1 MRDSDR
7 RAAPASAGG
16 ETWRNW
22 AGNQSARPRR
32 MASPRSAEEVADE
45 VRRAAADGLT
55 VRMAGTG
62 HSFTPAAVTDGVL
75 LRPGALARIR
85 SVDAAA
91 GLVTA
96 EAGCP
101 LRVLNAELLARGLS
115 LANMGDIQVQTVAGA
130 IQTGTHGTGR
140 DVGGM
145 AAQVAGLEL
154 VLADG
159 TIATCSADSRETP
172 APSGNAPP
180 SPGSAP
186 PSPGSAP
193 PSSGSAP
200 PSSESAPP
208 SPGPASASSGDTP
221 PSPGPAP
228 ASPAPAGPPPGLFDA
243 ARVGLGALGILTAV
257 TFRVVPSF
265 LLEAREEPMRW
276 SEVISRLDEL
286 TSANEHF
293 EFYWFPHTEG
303 CLTKRNNRSAGPPR
317 PLPRMRYLLDDE
329 FLSNTVFGATCRLGH
344 LVPAA
349 IKPVNAAAGKALGS
363 RTYVDAAYRVFTSP
377 RRVRF
382 KEQEYAIPRESLADV
397 LAEVRALFAR
407 RDWRI
412 SFPIEVRV
420 TPGDDPWLSTAYRRD
435 SAYIAI
441 HVFHASPHQEYFRDV
456 EAVMIA
462 AGGRPHWGKMH
473 TVGAEYLRQAYPKHG
488 DFVALR
494 DELDPERRFGNAYLA
509 QVLGP

>member
-1 MRDSDR
+1 VKLVVKSRYFHDRQNGPMRDIDAPT
-7 RAAPASAGG
+7 AA
-16 ETWRNW
+16 WRNW
-22 AGNQSARPRR
+22 AGNESARPRR
-32 MASPRSAEEVADE
+32 VATPRSADQVADE
-45 VRRAAADGLT
+45 VRKAAAAGLT

-75 LRPGALARIR
+75 LRPGGLTGIR
-85 SVDAAA
+85 SVDPAA
-91 GLVTA
+91 GLATA

-101 LRVLNAELLARGLS
+101 LHVLNAELLSRGLS

-145 AAQVAGLEL
+145 AAQVAGLEM

-159 TIATCSADSRETP
+159 TIATCGTASGGRPPQTPGGATSVGGPPQTSPLDAD
-172 APSGNAPP
+172 
-180 SPGSAP
+180 
-186 PSPGSAP
+186 
-193 PSSGSAP
+193 
-200 PSSESAPP
+200 
-208 SPGPASASSGDTP
+208 
-221 PSPGPAP
+221 AP
-228 ASPAPAGPPPGLFDA
+228 ADLPADPTRVGPSHALFDA

-257 TFRVVPSF
+257 TFRVVPAF

-293 EFYWFPHTEG
+293 EFYWFPHSEG

-317 PLPRMRYLLDDE
+317 PLARLRYLLDDE
-329 FLSNTVFGATCRLGH
+329 FLSNTVFGITCRLGH
-344 LVPAA
+344 AVPAV
-349 IKPVNAAAGKALGS
+349 IKTVNGVAGKALGS
-363 RTYVDAAYRVFTSP
+363 RRYTDASHKVFTSP

-420 TPGDDPWLSTAYRRD
+420 TPGDDPWLSTAYGRE

-441 HVFHASPHQEYFRDV
+441 HVFHASPHLEYFRDV
-456 EAVMIA
+456 EAVMTA

-473 TVGAEYLRQAYPKHG
+473 TRSAEYLSRAYPRFG
-488 DFVALR
+488 EFVALR
-494 DELDPERRFGNAYLA
+494 DELDPERRFGNAYLT
-509 QVLGP
+509 QVLGS

>member
-7 RAAPASAGG
+7 RAAPASTADG
-16 ETWRNW
+16 TWRNW
-22 AGNQSARPRR
+22 AGNESARPRR

-45 VRRAAADGLT
+45 VRKAAADGLT
-55 VRMAGTG
+55 VRMVGTG

-75 LRPGALARIR
+75 LRPGALARVR
-85 SVDAAA
+85 SVDTAA
-91 GLVTA
+91 GLATA

-140 DVGGM
+140 DTGGM

-159 TIATCSADSRETP
+159 TIVTCSADSRDAL
-172 APSGNAPP
+172 APSGSSPGPSGSVPP
-180 SPGSAP
+180 SPGSVP
-186 PSPGSAP
+186 PSPGSV
-193 PSSGSAP
+193 
-200 PSSESAPP
+200 PP
-208 SPGPASASSGDTP
+208 SPGSVP
-221 PSPGPAP
+221 PSPGSVPPSPAP
-228 ASPAPAGPPPGLFDA
+228 ASPAPAPATSAPAGLPPGLFDA

-344 LVPAA
+344 LVPAV
-349 IKPVNAAAGKALGS
+349 IKPVNAVAGKALGS

-382 KEQEYAIPRESLADV
+382 KEQEYAIPRESLASV